1 MRRHRHL
8 TLHEQQRL
16 ISESIAWQGFALCHV
31 LASAHEPAYSYT
43 VGLARPDAQRPELV
57 ISGLATELRV
67 AWLLD
72 LGFRMQGPPP
82 LATRR
87 RIAQDLGLA
96 RDALRFPPGGEVF
109 EPGKRY
115 LDLAAH
121 GVPTCFARL
130 DPACY
135 HTHLGQ
141 AVVFHGSCAFPVLQV
156 IWPDPRGFF
165 PWEASFDRRF
175 AGMQR
180 LLFDPSSL
188 GQASADVIRPDRG
201 GEEGRF

>member
-87 RIAQDLGLA
+87 RIAQDLDLA

-121 GVPTCFARL
+121 GLPTCFARL

-141 AVVFHGSCAFPVLQV
+141 AVVFHGSCAC
-156 IWPDPRGFF
+156 DRRPRGFF

-188 GQASADVIRPDRG
+188 GQASADGG
-201 GEEGRF
+201 GEERQF